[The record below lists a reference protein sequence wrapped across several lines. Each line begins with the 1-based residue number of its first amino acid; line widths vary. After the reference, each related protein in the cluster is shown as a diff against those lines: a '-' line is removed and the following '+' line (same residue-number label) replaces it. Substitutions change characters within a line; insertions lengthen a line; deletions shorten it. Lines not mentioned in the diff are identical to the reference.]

1 MSSSSFSLKPAT
13 LADVPAL
20 AEIGGLGFETD
31 RHTLL
36 KAAHP
41 TRPYHHAAGMSGAF
55 EYWLGLP
62 KDRIEI
68 TKAVDD
74 ETGQILGFVCW
85 GFRLHPQ
92 PQQPTAA
99 DSAKEEA
106 DANAKRPSS
115 AVAPEDSEN
124 AVPPDLDAIA
134 QLEKLTSSHLA
145 EYQATVMPLGTRAM
159 YTVSISVHPAHHGRG
174 VGTALIKHGTDRA
187 DREGVFCWVHSSEAG
202 AAMFRKCGFDVDDT
216 LEIDLDHWA
225 NQMNIKPPSGDDEWG
240 TYTFRYMIRQP
251 RAAS

>member
-1 MSSSSFSLKPAT
+1 MSTSSFSLKPVT
-13 LADVPAL
+13 VADVPAL
-20 AEIGGLGFETD
+20 AEISGLGFETD

-41 TRPYHHAAGMSGAF
+41 TRPYDHAAGMPGAF

-62 KDRIEI
+62 KDKIEI

-92 PQQPTAA
+92 PPQPTAEE
-99 DSAKEEA
+99 SAMEQ
-106 DANAKRPSS
+106 DIAKGPST
-115 AVAPEDSEN
+115 AVPEDDEK
-124 AVPPDLDAIA
+124 AVSPDLDAIA
-134 QLEKLTSSHLA
+134 QLEELTSSHLA
-145 EYQATVMPLGTRAM
+145 NYQQRIMSPATRAM
-159 YTVSISVHPAHHGRG
+159 YITSVSVHPAHHGRG

-202 AAMFRKCGFDVDDT
+202 TAMFHKCGFEVDET
-216 LEIDLDHWA
+216 LDIDLDHWA
-225 NQMNIKPPSGDDEWG
+225 NQMDIKPPLGDDKWG
-240 TYTFRYMIRQP
+240 MYTFRYMIRQP
-251 RAAS
+251 RTTS